1 MVQGKRSARSLPQR
15 FYKVVS
21 IAGERPELAIHL
33 DGRPIRTP
41 LKRTF
46 EVPSRDLAEAIA
58 LEWQAQENVIDPSTM
73 PLTKLANTAIDR
85 VNIDRARIIEEIVGF
100 AGSDLVCYRA
110 DEPIALRERQAAAW
124 DPVLAWVERE
134 LDAKF
139 ETTTGILFRDQSRD
153 ALNAMRAYLRERS
166 SWEMTSIHNLT
177 TLTGSAL
184 VSLMVAARALS
195 GEAAWIAAHIDEDWQ
210 VEHWG
215 ADAEAQARRIARRRE
230 FDAAL
235 RFLALL

>member
-1 MVQGKRSARSLPQR
+1 MVQGKRSARSLSRR
-15 FYKVVS
+15 FYKAVS
-21 IAGERPELAIHL
+21 VAGEHPALAIHL
-33 DGRPIRTP
+33 DDKPLRTP
-41 LKRTF
+41 LKKAL
-46 EVPSRDLAEAIA
+46 EVPSRDLADAIA

-166 SWEMTSIHNLT
+166 SWELTSIYILT
-177 TLTGSAL
+177 TLTGSVL
-184 VSLMVAARALS
+184 VSLMVADGALS